1 MSALRNLQPLY
12 ALSELSLG
20 AIKAKSHI
28 PHPSASSISDGL
40 LWPDCT
46 GAAAMLGFA
55 SVTRGQ
61 SSLLDR
67 LAIGSSRIMR
77 VAQVGQVERPL
88 WGSTSRRTGL

>member
-1 MSALRNLQPLY
+1 
-12 ALSELSLG
+12 
-20 AIKAKSHI
+20 
-28 PHPSASSISDGL
+28 
-40 LWPDCT
+40 
-46 GAAAMLGFA
+46 MLGFA